1 MTSLRRVFTA
11 WALVAS
17 ACGGQEEQAV
27 RPQDTLAVPGAGA
40 AGLAPAAPRIV
51 LLYATC
57 SLNRDYTAAYDPA
70 VTFTPHLAAFAA
82 EAAVF
87 GDHWTETGLSGTD
100 FASIL
105 SGTQAERHGVY
116 KHPRELAPEVEL
128 VFEAFARA
136 GWETFHWAEHGMA
149 APKYG
154 YSEGVLPKNRFRE
167 RLAADDRR
175 LQRLLAALAR
185 EPERRALLATTF
197 TLTHSPYP
205 LEHLDELLRVHPE
218 AARGLER
225 AEIERLH
232 ALYAEHFVPLQ
243 TRHAET
249 VATLGLDA
257 AEVERLARVVELAYA
272 AGVHHLDAE
281 LGAVLG
287 LLAEQ
292 GLADETLVVFTA
304 DHGETLQRAHRLFPW
319 THSPE
324 LAPETLRPPLLV
336 RGPGVQPGRI
346 TGVTRSIDVF
356 PTVAGLAGVPL
367 APDVVQGVDLSA
379 VLRGERALPPLTA
392 HVHGTL
398 RQWSFFTPDLIENVR
413 VGKKEGPRY
422 FRWRRGGDA
431 WEFEVFEPDSQEPD
445 RDRFDP
451 DEPLH
456 AAAAAELWAYRQRQ
470 IEAFRRFF
478 PKEAQSKEE
487 ELGHL
492 GEEELRALSALGYVE
507 SDH

>member
-1 MTSLRRVFTA
+1 MIPLRRAWCA
-11 WALVAS
+11 WAFV
-17 ACGGQEEQAV
+17 
-27 RPQDTLAVPGAGA
+27 A
-40 AGLAPAAPRIV
+40 AGCGEPAPPPEAEVARAAVEPAEGATAPRIV

-57 SLNRDYTAAYDPA
+57 SLNRDYTAAYDPS
-70 VTFTPHLAAFAA
+70 VPFTPHLAALAR
-82 EAAVF
+82 ESAVF
-87 GDHWTETGLSGTD
+87 EDHWTETGLSGTD

-105 SGTQAERHGVY
+105 TGTHAERHGVY
-116 KHPRELAPEVEL
+116 KHPRELAQGVEL

-154 YSEGVLPKNRFRE
+154 YSEGVAPKNRFRE
-167 RLAADDRR
+167 RMAADDRR
-175 LQRLLAALAR
+175 LQRLLGALAR

-197 TLTHSPYP
+197 TLTHSPYS
-205 LEHLDELLRVHPE
+205 LETLDELLADHPE
-218 AARGLER
+218 RARGLAR

-249 VATLGLDA
+249 LAALGLAPD
-257 AEVERLARVVELAYA
+257 EVERLAQVVELAYEA
-272 AGVHHLDAE
+272 SVHHLDRE
-281 LGAVLG
+281 LGA
-287 LLAEQ
+287 LLALLDEHD
-292 GLADETLVVFTA
+292 LADETLLVFTA
-304 DHGETLQRAHRLFPW
+304 DHGETLQRAQRLFPW

-324 LAPETLRPPLLV
+324 LAPETLRPPLVV
-336 RGPGVQPGRI
+336 RGPGVRAGRI
-346 TGVTRSIDVF
+346 RGVTRSIDLF
-356 PTVAGLAGVPL
+356 PTVAGLAGVPV
-367 APDVVQGVDLSA
+367 APGTVQGVDLSA
-379 VLRGERALPPLTA
+379 ALRGTGELPALAAP
-392 HVHGTL
+392 VHGTL

-413 VGKKEGPRY
+413 VGKKEGPFY
-422 FRWRRGGDA
+422 FRWSRAGDA
-431 WEFEVFEPDSQEPD
+431 WEFEVLELASDEPD

-451 DEPLH
+451 DDPLH

-478 PKEAQSKEE
+478 PKEAQSRAE

-492 GEEELRALSALGYVE
+492 GEEELRALSALGYIE